1 MEELGFKQQESMTLI
16 CNNQAVL
23 HIVSDPVFHE
33 RTKYIEVDCHLVQDK
48 FMQNVICTHQ

>member
-1 MEELGFKQQESMTLI
+1 MEELGFKQQESMPLI

-33 RTKYIEVDCHLVQDK
+33 RTKYIEVDCHLVRDK
-48 FMQNVICTHQ
+48 FMQNVICTHH